1 MVKKNNKLKK
11 NNSAKYSNL
20 KKKIKEKKR
29 KKKDKRIIRKKIF
42 DKNYFITDLS
52 FIDKYEEDEK
62 KRIIIKEKE
71 NNIKNMNKK
80 IFKLKLVYRPLTN
93 NIELIGNYVDS
104 SDPHN
109 NLLINENINK
119 CCYLL
124 NQDNNII
131 APIFINDTLNDGK
144 ANYNNKISDESLE
157 SNLKEKA
164 KNSKKKKLSENK
176 NEKIKKVFYFH
187 ICKKNLINS
196 LLLNENSIINYIIIF
211 LSGNYSGY
219 FEENKNNL
227 SNLKSDNFNILLNR
241 KNSLENPQFH
251 NFKVIGTG
259 KDEYGEYIIK
269 GEFNL
274 IKNIEQY
281 EKENNFSKEKN
292 IINKVINLGSLYF
305 HKIYNI

>member
-1 MVKKNNKLKK
+1 
-11 NNSAKYSNL
+11 
-20 KKKIKEKKR
+20 
-29 KKKDKRIIRKKIF
+29 
-42 DKNYFITDLS
+42 
-52 FIDKYEEDEK
+52 
-62 KRIIIKEKE
+62 
-71 NNIKNMNKK
+71 MNKK
-80 IFKLKLVYRPLTN
+80 IF
-93 NIELIGNYVDS
+93 
-104 SDPHN
+104 
-109 NLLINENINK
+109 
-119 CCYLL
+119 
-124 NQDNNII
+124 
-131 APIFINDTLNDGK
+131 K

-241 KNSLENPQFH
+241 KNSLENPEFH

-259 KDEYGEYIIK
+259 KDEYGEYIIN

-274 IKNIEQY
+274 IKNTEQY